1 MKQSELSQN
10 KKRQFAD
17 SLKQLMKKKSLQKIT
32 IQEIADLCG
41 SSRYTF
47 YYHFKDI
54 YDLLYWM
61 FQEEAKALIK
71 KSEDCITWEESFR
84 LFLRGIRE
92 NKDVCKCAVSSMG
105 QTALRGMFH
114 NETQHMMKLFLNDH
128 KGSRKIPEGYMSFLA
143 DFYIAALAGVI
154 IEWVRRDF
162 DISEDEM
169 MLYLRLTL
177 EGPIEQAIIQA
188 EKEL

>member
-17 SLKQLMKKKSLQKIT
+17 SLKQLMKKKNLKKIT

-61 FQEEAKALIK
+61 FQEEAKTFIK
-71 KSEDCITWEESFR
+71 KSKDCITWEESFR
-84 LFLRGIRE
+84 LFLQRIRE
-92 NKDVCKCAVSSMG
+92 NKEVFKCAVTSMG
-105 QTALRGMFH
+105 QTAIRSMFH
-114 NETQHMMKLFLNDH
+114 NETQHLMQLFLNDH
-128 KGSRKIPEGYMSFLA
+128 KGNHKVTEEYMGFLA

-154 IEWVRRDF
+154 IDWVQRDF

-169 MLYLRLTL
+169 MRYIRLTI
-177 EGPIEQAIIQA
+177 EGPIEQAIRQA